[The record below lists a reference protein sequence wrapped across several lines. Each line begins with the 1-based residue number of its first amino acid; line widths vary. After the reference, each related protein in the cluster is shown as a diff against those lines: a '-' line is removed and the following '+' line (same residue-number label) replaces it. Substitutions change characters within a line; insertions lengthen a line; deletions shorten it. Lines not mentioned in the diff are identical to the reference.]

1 MNKTTGPDD
10 ISSTIEAGW
19 SVNQLA
25 DESGLSIRTIR
36 YYQSKGLLPPPAL
49 HGKSAVYSRAHLD
62 VLDRIKEA
70 KATRRLAE
78 LYAASTGRPEP
89 VVHTQRGDRVEHVL
103 RCVVGL
109 GVEVLVSI
117 ERTGLSRADIQTM
130 LSEITAV
137 VQGRAF
143 GSASNRVQLETASPA
158 GTERLL
164 EVLTRAGMTDA
175 QFAKLHPKP
184 GETITRHLHYVRGR
198 QAFRA
203 DSPNARVNERLQV
216 CLHCYTEASTN
227 DESDDSQS
235 IMERCIKE
243 AVRVIPIS

>member
-1 MNKTTGPDD
+1 MSPTT
-10 ISSTIEAGW
+10 EAGW
-19 SVNQLA
+19 SVSQLA

-36 YYQSKGLLPPPAL
+36 YYQSQGLLPPPAL
-49 HGKSAVYSRAHLD
+49 QGRSAVYSRAHLD

-78 LYAASTGRPEP
+78 LYAASTGRVEP
-89 VVHTQRGDRVEHVL
+89 VVHTQRGERVEHVL
-103 RCVVGL
+103 RCAVGE
-109 GVEVLVSI
+109 GVEVFVSI
-117 ERTGLSRADIQTM
+117 ERAGLSRADIQTM

-137 VQGRAF
+137 VHGRAL
-143 GSASNRVQLETASPA
+143 GGASNRIQLETASPE

-164 EVLTRAGMTDA
+164 EALTRAGMTDA

-184 GETITRHLHYVRGR
+184 GETIARHLHYVRGR

-216 CLHCYTEASTN
+216 CLHCYTEASTK
-227 DESDDSQS
+227 DESDDNQS
-235 IMERCIKE
+235 IMERCVEE
-243 AVRVIPIS
+243 AVRAIPVP